1 MSRDLN
7 DTDIL
12 DILEKSIRELCRNEA
27 HIADRA
33 RSVVTIRNIVAIIIQ
48 QRDEARELLDA
59 ANAELAAYEQA
70 ANDVEERRLQGMH
83 LEERLSQDRFLLDQE
98 MGYE

>member
-1 MSRDLN
+1 MSRDLDDAN
-7 DTDIL
+7 IFETT
-12 DILEKSIRELCRNEA
+12 EKSIRELCRNEA

-33 RSVVTIRNIVAIIIQ
+33 RAITTIWNIVAIIIQ
-48 QRDEARELLDA
+48 QRDEAREMFDA
-59 ANAELAAYEQA
+59 ANIQLAAYEQA
-70 ANDVEERRLQGMH
+70 ANEVEEQRLQGMH

>member
-12 DILEKSIRELCRNEA
+12 DIFEKSIRELCLNEA
-27 HIADRA
+27 HVAERA
-33 RSVVTIRNIVAIIIQ
+33 RAATKIWNIVAIIIQ
-48 QRDEARELLDA
+48 QRDDARELLDA
-59 ANAELAAYEQA
+59 ANAQLASYEQA
-70 ANDVEERRLQGMH
+70 ANEIEERRLQGMH